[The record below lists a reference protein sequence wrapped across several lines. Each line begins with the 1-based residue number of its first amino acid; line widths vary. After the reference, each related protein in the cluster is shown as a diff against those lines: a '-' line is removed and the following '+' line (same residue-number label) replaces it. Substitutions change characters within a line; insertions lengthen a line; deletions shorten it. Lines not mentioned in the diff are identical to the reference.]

1 MTFSDFHTFLQTL
14 LNIIM
19 HSVCISSWENE
30 DHMLKFSME
39 SRRSTF
45 ILLVKLSACLWE
57 SMTFNTLKVLQE
69 GSHQQDRDSSSF
81 ALRNLQWKQK
91 NQSNWYEPDEKYDIF
106 LILHDPIF
114 WTQYTLNLWLLNACI
129 SKDATQ
135 TIWNNA
141 RVIFQ
146 KIF

>member
-19 HSVCISSWENE
+19 HSVCITSWDNE

-45 ILLVKLSACLWE
+45 IPLVKLSACRRE
-57 SMTFNTLKVLQE
+57 IMMFNTLKVLQA
-69 GSHQQDRDSSSF
+69 GSHQQGRDSSFF

-91 NQSNWYEPDEKYDIF
+91 SQSK
-106 LILHDPIF
+106 
-114 WTQYTLNLWLLNACI
+114 
-129 SKDATQ
+129 
-135 TIWNNA
+135 
-141 RVIFQ
+141 
-146 KIF
+146 